1 MVRIIVAE
9 KPSQARAISDA
20 IGVKGRG
27 AGFIDGG
34 SVVVSWCIGH
44 LVELAPPEAYDEA
57 LARWTLEKLPF
68 LPQEF
73 KIVPSKATIEQFK
86 ILKTLLLRSDVT
98 DVVCATD
105 SGREGELI
113 FDLVYRATGCKHPVK
128 RLWTASL
135 TPEAIREAYASLRPA
150 SEFAGLRAAAHC
162 RARADWLVGLNAT
175 RAQTLRAQA
184 AGGTGVW
191 AVGRVQTPT
200 LAMLVAREK
209 AIRNFVSHPFWQV
222 DTVFGAR
229 QGCYSSRWFVERDGK
244 IVTQI
249 ASKSEADSIVLRI
262 RGLQGVVESVVGV
275 NHARKPEQFFDLTS
289 LQREANKRFGF
300 SAEKTLQLTQSLYER
315 GILSYP
321 RTNSRYITEAEAA
334 KLSNI
339 MRALPSIY
347 GEFVK
352 QTSGR
357 ILGKRFVDATKVE
370 DHHAILPTGKSGTM
384 SSDEEQIFDLVARR
398 TLAAFFDDE
407 ISRKTTIITVVGN
420 DKFRSVGRV
429 VLSPGWTVV
438 EGAVQRESANDVED
452 VEDNVLPEVQKGE
465 NVSFEKADAK
475 EGKTQPPKA
484 FSEADLLGA
493 METAGKTLTNEE
505 MREAMKDSG
514 LGTPATRAAIIE
526 GLLSR
531 EFTTR
536 KGKAIVPTEKGIRL
550 IESLQSGA
558 LKSPE
563 LTGDWE
569 NRLEKVR
576 RGQLSPELFMTS
588 VREYTAQIV
597 AQIKGQSVASMMVD
611 GGAGKNTHLP
621 ACPKC
626 HSELQL
632 RSWQGKHYVKCTA
645 TKNAEC
651 KVSYDCNAS
660 GKPKGGQCKKCRQ
673 PLKIT
678 KSGAKV
684 CVGCGA
690 WVDDVK
696 GGKDVD
702 KKPPRKENRKRISA
716 REI

>member
-1 MVRIIVAE
+1 MVRVIVAE

-27 AGFIDGG
+27 NGCIGDG
-34 SVVVSWCIGH
+34 SVVITWCIGH
-44 LVELAPPEAYDEA
+44 LVELAPPEAYDES

-73 KIVPSKATIEQFK
+73 KLVPSKSTIDQFK
-86 ILKTLLLRSDVT
+86 VVKELLLRPGVS

-113 FDLVYRATGCKHPVK
+113 FDLVYRASGCKLPVK

-135 TPEAIREAYASLRPA
+135 TPEALREAYGSLRPA
-150 SEFAGLRAAAHC
+150 SDFAGLRAAAHC

-175 RAQTLRAQA
+175 RAQTLRAQV

-200 LAMLVAREK
+200 LAMLVVREK
-209 AIRNFVSHPFWQV
+209 AIRAFVSRPFWQV
-222 DTVFGAR
+222 EAVFRAK
-229 QGCYSSRWFVERDGK
+229 QGSYISRWFTENDGK
-244 IVTQI
+244 IITQI
-249 ASKSEADSIVLRI
+249 ATKSDADAIVARV
-262 RGLQGVVESVVGV
+262 RGLHGIVESVVGV
-275 NHARKPEQFFDLTS
+275 NQARKPEQFFDLTS
-289 LQREANKRFGF
+289 LQREANKRFNF
-300 SAEKTLQLTQSLYER
+300 SAEKTLQLTQALYER

-321 RTNSRYITEAEAA
+321 RTNSRYITESESA
-334 KLSNI
+334 KLPGVL
-339 MRALPSIY
+339 RTLPKVY
-347 GEFVK
+347 AEFVK
-352 QTSGR
+352 QISGQ

-370 DHHAILPTGKSGTM
+370 DHHAILPTGKLGVM
-384 SSDEEQIFDLVARR
+384 NAEEEQIFDLVARR
-398 TLAAFFDDE
+398 SIAAFFDDE
-407 ISRKTTIITVVGN
+407 ISRKTTIVTAVGN
-420 DKFRSVGRV
+420 DRFRSIGRV

-438 EGAVQRESANDVED
+438 DGATQMESAKDADEG
-452 VEDNVLPEVQKGE
+452 ESNVLPAVEKGE
-465 NVSFEKADAK
+465 KVTPERNEAK

-493 METAGKTLTNEE
+493 METAGKNLTDES

-531 EFTTR
+531 EFTAR

-550 IESLQSGA
+550 IESLQSEA

-576 RGQLSPELFMTS
+576 RGQLSPELFMES
-588 VREYTAQIV
+588 VREYTKQIV
-597 AQIKGQSVASMMVD
+597 SQIKDQNIASVVAESD
-611 GGAGKNTHLP
+611 GGIPQLP
-621 ACPKC
+621 PCPKC
-626 HSELQL
+626 NSELQV
-632 RSWQGKHYVKCTA
+632 RSWQGKYYVKCLA
-645 TKNAEC
+645 SKNPEC

-660 GKPKGGQCKKCRQ
+660 GKSKGGQCKKCKQ
-673 PLKIT
+673 ALKIT

-684 CVGCGA
+684 CIGCGT
-690 WVDDVK
+690 WVDDAK
-696 GGKDVD
+696 GGKDGA
-702 KKPPRKENRKRISA
+702 KKAVRKQVGKRISG
-716 REI
+716 REV